1 MRDTNPVQE
10 KKLLNSKWTAVK
22 AINKKKHFII
32 TEVEKDEEENVV
44 SCTLEA
50 VINKQQ
56 WEINWRELRDKN
68 KWKTGWQ

>member
-1 MRDTNPVQE
+1 MRDINPVQE

-68 KWKTGWQ
+68 QWKTGWQ